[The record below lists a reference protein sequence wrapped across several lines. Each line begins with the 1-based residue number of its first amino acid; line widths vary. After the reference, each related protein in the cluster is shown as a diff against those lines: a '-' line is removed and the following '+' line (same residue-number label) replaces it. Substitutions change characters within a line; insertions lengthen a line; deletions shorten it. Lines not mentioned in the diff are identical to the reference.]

1 MMPAPRIHCR
11 TPTGAKPFMLQSFFP
26 RPWTLPVLLLTG
38 LALVACQ
45 VPPSTAATR
54 TATPPAQIVYA
65 MYQEPE
71 HLNPLLASQTVASEV
86 GSLVVEGVLG
96 LDPEG
101 QNYPE
106 LARVVPSVENGG
118 VSATGLTLDY
128 VLRDDV
134 LWSDGE
140 PLTCDDLLF
149 TYEAATDPDSG
160 AVRRT
165 GWDRIDSVTCM
176 DDFHAVIQ
184 FAEFYAP
191 FLGLFHA
198 VLPRHAT
205 GAPAEMTQWAYNRL
219 PVGTGPF
226 RLVEWVSG
234 DHILLAANPR
244 YRDYPAHPRVDQVVV
259 RIVPSREVGKALLRS
274 REIHILRDLTEG
286 DTPEF
291 ADLDTVQVHGRPSPR
306 TERLLLNLA
315 DPAVPA
321 TADPLNHPHPLLGDV
336 RVRQALELAIDKQ
349 WIVDNLLYG
358 ATEVATS
365 EIGLGWAACNI
376 AASTYDPVQAQALL
390 TEAGFIDG
398 DGDGVRECTGCVH
411 AAEGVPLRLKIQTTS
426 GNRLREDTQVLL
438 TEMLAEVGVDLY
450 IENVPSSE
458 LFGSWSSGA
467 FRKHGNFDILM
478 YTTTDGIDPH
488 RQMASYFHS
497 ASMPTEANGGVG
509 NNYSRWIDPA
519 ADAALDLAGSTPD
532 RAVRVDAY
540 QEVCQLVDTELPHI
554 YLYERGDLH
563 GVLASVTGFQ
573 VNPWGNETWN
583 AEEWALN

>member
-1 MMPAPRIHCR
+1 
-11 TPTGAKPFMLQSFFP
+11 MLNPSSCKLA
-26 RPWTLPVLLLTG
+26 WKAWLLAG
-38 LALVACQ
+38 LALVVTACQ
-45 VPPSTAATR
+45 VPLPTSETTSTA
-54 TATPPAQIVYA
+54 PPARIVYA

-71 HLNPLLASQTVASEV
+71 QLNPFLASQTVAGEV
-86 GSLVVEGVLG
+86 RSLVVEGVLG

-106 LARVVPSVENGG
+106 LATAVPSVENGG
-118 VSATGLTLDY
+118 VSADGLTLHY
-128 VLRDDV
+128 TLRDDV

-140 PLTCDDLLF
+140 PFTCDDLLF
-149 TYEAATDPDSG
+149 TYAAAIDPDSG

-165 GWDRIDSVTCM
+165 GWDRIDRVTCA
-176 DDFHAVIQ
+176 DDFHITIQ

-191 FLGLFHA
+191 FLGLFYA

-205 GAPAEMTQWAYNRL
+205 GDPAEMTQWAYNRQ

-226 RLVEWVSG
+226 QLVEWVSG
-234 DHILLAANPR
+234 DHILLEANPH
-244 YRDYPAHPRVDQVVV
+244 YRDYPARPRVDQVVV

-291 ADLDTVQVHGRPSPR
+291 AELASVQVHGRPSPR

-315 DPAVPA
+315 DPALRA
-321 TADPLNHPHPLLGDV
+321 TDDPQNHPHPLLGDV
-336 RVRQALELAIDKQ
+336 RVRQALELAMDKQ
-349 WIVDNLLYG
+349 FIVDNLLYG

-365 EIGLGWAACNI
+365 EIGLGWAACDI
-376 AASTYDPVQAQALL
+376 APSAYDPVQARALL
-390 TEAGFIDG
+390 TEAGFTDG
-398 DGDGVRECTGCVH
+398 DGDGVRECAGCTH
-411 AAEGVPLRLKIQTTS
+411 AAAGTPLRLKIQTTS

-438 TEMLAEVGVDLY
+438 AEMLAEVGVDLY
-450 IENVPSSE
+450 IENVPSAV

-509 NNYSRWIDPA
+509 NNYSRWINPA
-519 ADAALDLAGSTPD
+519 ADAALDTAGATPD
-532 RAVRVDAY
+532 VAARIEAY
-540 QEVCQLVDTELPHI
+540 QEVCQLIAAELPHI

-563 GVLASVTGFQ
+563 GALADVGGFQ

-583 AEEWALN
+583 AEEWTLK